1 MPKPMWEWTHDE
13 IREYYDSNPDMTI
26 LQTHGGST
34 MKPMFEWTHDEIR
47 DYYDRNPNLTIL
59 TYAGML
65 GLTGGELKEILN
77 TDGEWKLEFG
87 SAVDKEE
94 EAMAEEMGM
103 YCTHYNPQED
113 EDEFEIEART
123 TRNYW

>member
-1 MPKPMWEWTHDE
+1 
-13 IREYYDSNPDMTI
+13 
-26 LQTHGGST
+26 
-34 MKPMFEWTHDEIR
+34 MKPMFEWTDNEIR
-47 DYYDRNPNLTIL
+47 DYYDSNPNLTIL

-77 TDGEWKLEFG
+77 TDGEWRLEFG

-94 EAMAEEMGM
+94 EATAEAM
-103 YCTHYNPQED
+103 
-113 EDEFEIEART
+113 FETEART

>member
-1 MPKPMWEWTHDE
+1 MHKPMWEWTHDE

-26 LQTHGGST
+26 L
-34 MKPMFEWTHDEIR
+34 
-47 DYYDRNPNLTIL
+47 

-65 GLTGGELKEILN
+65 GLTGGELKAILL
-77 TDGEWKLEFG
+77 TDG

-103 YCTHYNPQED
+103 YCTPYNPQED
-113 EDEFEIEART
+113 C
-123 TRNYW
+123 

>member
-26 LQTHGGST
+26 L
-34 MKPMFEWTHDEIR
+34 
-47 DYYDRNPNLTIL
+47 
-59 TYAGML
+59 TYAGAL
-65 GLTGGELKEILN
+65 GLTGGELKDILM
-77 TDGEWKLEFG
+77 TDG

-94 EAMAEEMGM
+94 KATAEAM
-103 YCTHYNPQED
+103 
-113 EDEFEIEART
+113 FETEART

>member
-1 MPKPMWEWTHDE
+1 
-13 IREYYDSNPDMTI
+13 
-26 LQTHGGST
+26 

-47 DYYDRNPNLTIL
+47 DYYDSNPNLTIL

-65 GLTGGELKEILN
+65 GLTGGELKEILQ
-77 TDGEWKLEFG
+77 TDG

-94 EAMAEEMGM
+94 EAMAEEM
-103 YCTHYNPQED
+103 
-113 EDEFEIEART
+113 FETEAPT

>member
-1 MPKPMWEWTHDE
+1 
-13 IREYYDSNPDMTI
+13 
-26 LQTHGGST
+26 
-34 MKPMFEWTHDEIR
+34 
-47 DYYDRNPNLTIL
+47 
-59 TYAGML
+59 ML

-103 YCTHYNPQED
+103 YCTPYNPQED
-113 EDEFEIEART
+113 C
-123 TRNYW
+123 

>member
-1 MPKPMWEWTHDE
+1 
-13 IREYYDSNPDMTI
+13 
-26 LQTHGGST
+26 
-34 MKPMFEWTHDEIR
+34 MKPMFEWTDDEIR
-47 DYYDRNPNLTIL
+47 DYYDSNPNLTIL

-94 EAMAEEMGM
+94 EATAEAM
-103 YCTHYNPQED
+103 
-113 EDEFEIEART
+113 FETEART

>member
-13 IREYYDSNPDMTI
+13 IRDYYDS
-26 LQTHGGST
+26 
-34 MKPMFEWTHDEIR
+34 
-47 DYYDRNPNLTIL
+47 NPNLTIL

-65 GLTGGELKEILN
+65 GLTGGEVKAILQ
-77 TDGEWKLEFG
+77 TDG

-94 EAMAEEMGM
+94 EAMAEEM
-103 YCTHYNPQED
+103 
-113 EDEFEIEART
+113 FETEAPT

>member
-1 MPKPMWEWTHDE
+1 MP
-13 IREYYDSNPDMTI
+13 
-26 LQTHGGST
+26 
-34 MKPMFEWTHDEIR
+34 KPMFEWTDDEIR
-47 DYYDRNPNLTIL
+47 DYYDSNPNLTIL

-94 EAMAEEMGM
+94 EAMAEEM
-103 YCTHYNPQED
+103 
-113 EDEFEIEART
+113 FETEAPT